1 MATQQGLM
9 SAEVTDRYG
18 ITATTTAFITIDDTK
33 TIAQLLTDVNDW
45 ATDLNPLTAGNITKV
60 NVRIEGTALG
70 TGAGAGQIEKGG
82 LFNFDNASD
91 PYATG
96 YWVPDIADGVLDANG
111 LIDLTN
117 TDVTTFITFMTTAHT
132 VITVVTKGVRALS
145 ALRDA
150 LLSFRKHRKP
160 LERKTKEVA

>member
-96 YWVPDIADGVLDANG
+96 YWVP
-111 LIDLTN
+111 
-117 TDVTTFITFMTTAHT
+117 
-132 VITVVTKGVRALS
+132 
-145 ALRDA
+145 
-150 LLSFRKHRKP
+150 
-160 LERKTKEVA
+160 